1 MLIGLEHYKGKKI
14 LVVGHTG
21 FKGAWLSRVLVL
33 SGARVFGLSLPAE
46 PGTLKS
52 KIENLGLEKETFL
65 DINSRLE
72 IDNFF
77 TKNTFEGVFHFAA
90 QSLVIKSYD
99 QPLETFI
106 TNVIGTA
113 HILDSIINHKAAS
126 WVIVAT
132 TDKVYKNV
140 EQSKGYKENDSLGG
154 KDPYSA
160 SKAGTEMVVAAW
172 QNLSNVLQSGVRIIS
187 VRAGNVIGGGDIS
200 ENRLLPDLIKSFH
213 ENVDGK
219 IRNPKSIRPW
229 QHVLDPLNGYLKLG
243 TSLIQKKGLS
253 NSYNFG
259 PGKSSKLTVKQI
271 AELAAGFWGGGAKIV
286 VDSGGNF
293 PPESK
298 LLWLNSKLAKR
309 DLGWSNRL
317 DAKEA
322 VSWVIEW
329 ERLSIFQSHLQ
340 ALDNQILKFF
350 GSKK

>member
-1 MLIGLEHYKGKKI
+1 MFIGLEHYKGKKI
-14 LVVGHTG
+14 LVIGHTG

-65 DINSRLE
+65 DINSRLD

-77 TKNTFEGVFHFAA
+77 TENTFEGVFHFAA

-132 TDKVYKNV
+132 TDKVYKNI
-140 EQSKGYKENDSLGG
+140 EQRKGYKENDSLGG

-160 SKAGTEMVVAAW
+160 SKAGTEMVVMAW
-172 QNLSNVLQSGVRIIS
+172 QNLSNVSQAGVRIIS

-213 ENVDGK
+213 QNIDGK

-243 TSLIQKKGLS
+243 IKLMLKKDLS

-271 AELAAGFWGGGAKIV
+271 AEFAAGFWGDRAKIV
-286 VDSGGNF
+286 VDSGEKF

-309 DLGWSNRL
+309 DLGWSNSL

-322 VSWVIEW
+322 VRWVMEW
-329 ERLSIFQSHLQ
+329 EKLSISQSHLQ

>member
-1 MLIGLEHYKGKKI
+1 MLIGLDRYKGKKV

-21 FKGAWLSRVLVL
+21 FKGTWLSRVLVL
-33 SGARVFGLSLPAE
+33 SGARVFGLSLPPE

-77 TKNTFEGVFHFAA
+77 SENSFEGVFHFAA
-90 QSLVIKSYD
+90 QSLVIKSYNE
-99 QPLETFI
+99 PLETFL

-113 HILDSIINHKAAS
+113 NILDSIIKHKSAS
-126 WVIVAT
+126 WVVVAT

-140 EQSKGYKENDSLGG
+140 EKRKGYKENDSLGG

-160 SKAGTEMVVAAW
+160 SKVGAEMVVMAW
-172 QNLSNVLQSGVRIIS
+172 QNLSNVSQAGVRIIS

-200 ENRLLPDLIKSFH
+200 EHRLLPDLIKSFSQ
-213 ENVDGK
+213 NIDGK
-219 IRNPKSIRPW
+219 IRNPKSLRPW
-229 QHVLDPLNGYLKLG
+229 QHVLDPLNGYLILG
-243 TSLIQKKGLS
+243 ISLILKKDLS

-259 PGKSSKLTVKQI
+259 PGKSSKLTVMQI
-271 AELAAGFWGGGAKIV
+271 AEYAARFWGNKATIV
-286 VDSGGNF
+286 VDSGEKF

-309 DLGWSNRL
+309 DLGWSNSL

-322 VSWVIEW
+322 VRWVIEW
-329 ERLSIFQSHLQ
+329 EKLSITQSHLQ
-340 ALDNQILKFF
+340 ALDKQILRFF
-350 GSKK
+350 GSK

>member
-1 MLIGLEHYKGKKI
+1 MLIGLEGYEGKKV
-14 LVVGHTG
+14 LVIGHTG
-21 FKGAWLSRVLVL
+21 FKGTWLSRVLVL
-33 SGARVFGLSLPAE
+33 SGARVFGLSLPPE

-52 KIENLGLEKETFL
+52 KIENLGMEKETYL
-65 DINSRLE
+65 DINSRLDIE
-72 IDNFF
+72 NFF
-77 TKNTFEGVFHFAA
+77 TENSFEGVFHFAA

-99 QPLETFI
+99 LPVETFM

-113 HILDSIINHKAAS
+113 NVLDSIIKHKAAN

-132 TDKVYKNV
+132 TDKVYKNI

-160 SKAGTEMVVAAW
+160 SKAGTEMVVMAW
-172 QNLSNVLQSGVRIIS
+172 QNLSDVSKTGVRIVS

-200 ENRLLPDLIKSFH
+200 ENRLLPDLIKSFRL
-213 ENVDGK
+213 NTNGK
-219 IRNPKSIRPW
+219 IRNPNSIRPW

-243 TSLIQKKGLS
+243 KGLIQKKDLS

-271 AELAAGFWGGGAKIV
+271 ADYAVRYWGDRAKV
-286 VDSGGNF
+286 VIDSGEKF

-309 DLGWSNRL
+309 DLGWSNFL
-317 DAKEA
+317 EAKDA
-322 VSWVIEW
+322 VRWVIEW
-329 ERLSIFQSHLQ
+329 EKLSISQSHIQ
-340 ALDNQILKFF
+340 ALDNQILEFF
-350 GSKK
+350 GSKQ

>member
-14 LVVGHTG
+14 LVIGHTG

-65 DINSRLE
+65 DINSRLD

-77 TKNTFEGVFHFAA
+77 TENTFEGVFHFAA

-132 TDKVYKNV
+132 TDKVYKNI
-140 EQSKGYKENDSLGG
+140 EQRKGYKENDSLGG

-160 SKAGTEMVVAAW
+160 SKAGTEMVVMAW
-172 QNLSNVLQSGVRIIS
+172 QNLSNVSQAGVRIIS

-213 ENVDGK
+213 QNIDGK

-243 TSLIQKKGLS
+243 IKLMLKKDLF

-259 PGKSSKLTVKQI
+259 PGKSSKLSVKQI
-271 AELAAGFWGGGAKIV
+271 AEFAAGFWGDGARIV
-286 VDSGGNF
+286 VDSGEKF

-309 DLGWSNRL
+309 DLGWSNSL

-322 VSWVIEW
+322 VRWVMEW
-329 ERLSIFQSHLQ
+329 EKLSISQSHLQ

>member
-1 MLIGLEHYKGKKI
+1 MLSGLEHYKGKKI
-14 LVVGHTG
+14 LVIGHTG

-33 SGARVFGLSLPAE
+33 GGARVFGLSLPAE

-52 KIENLGLEKETFL
+52 KIENLGIEKEIFL
-65 DINSRLE
+65 DINSRLDIE
-72 IDNFF
+72 NFF
-77 TKNTFEGVFHFAA
+77 TENSFEGVFHFAA

-99 QPLETFI
+99 LPVETFM

-113 HILDSIINHKAAS
+113 NVLNSILNHKAAN

-160 SKAGTEMVVAAW
+160 SKAGTEMVVMAW
-172 QNLSNVLQSGVRIIS
+172 QNLSDVSQAGVRIIS

-200 ENRLLPDLIKSFH
+200 ENRLLPDLIKSFRL
-213 ENVDGK
+213 NINGK
-219 IRNPKSIRPW
+219 IRNPNSIRPW

-243 TSLIQKKGLS
+243 IGLILKKDLS

-271 AELAAGFWGGGAKIV
+271 AEYAVRYWGDKANV
-286 VDSGGNF
+286 VIDSGKKF

-309 DLGWSNRL
+309 DLGWSNFL
-317 DAKEA
+317 EAKEA
-322 VSWVIEW
+322 VRWVIEW
-329 ERLSIFQSHLQ
+329 EKLSISQSHIQ
-340 ALDNQILKFF
+340 ALDNQIFEFF
-350 GSKK
+350 GSKQ

>member
-14 LVVGHTG
+14 LVIGHTG

-65 DINSRLE
+65 DINSRLD

-77 TKNTFEGVFHFAA
+77 TENTFEGVFHFAA

-113 HILDSIINHKAAS
+113 HILDSIIKHKAAS

-132 TDKVYKNV
+132 TDKVYKNI
-140 EQSKGYKENDSLGG
+140 EQRKGYKENDSLGG

-160 SKAGTEMVVAAW
+160 SKAGTEMVVMAW
-172 QNLSNVLQSGVRIIS
+172 QNLSNVSQAGVRIIS

-213 ENVDGK
+213 QNIDGK

-243 TSLIQKKGLS
+243 IKLMLKKDLS

-271 AELAAGFWGGGAKIV
+271 AEFAAGFWGDRAKIV
-286 VDSGGNF
+286 VDSGEKF

-309 DLGWSNRL
+309 DLGWSNSL

-322 VSWVIEW
+322 VRWVMEW
-329 ERLSIFQSHLQ
+329 EKLSISQSHLQ

>member
-14 LVVGHTG
+14 LVIGHTG

-65 DINSRLE
+65 DINSRLD

-77 TKNTFEGVFHFAA
+77 TENTFEGVFHFAA

-132 TDKVYKNV
+132 TDKVYKNI
-140 EQSKGYKENDSLGG
+140 EQRKGYKENDSLGG

-160 SKAGTEMVVAAW
+160 SKAGTEMVVMAW
-172 QNLSNVLQSGVRIIS
+172 QNLSNVSQAGVRIIS

-213 ENVDGK
+213 QNTDGK

-243 TSLIQKKGLS
+243 IKLMLKKDLS

-271 AELAAGFWGGGAKIV
+271 AEFAAGLWGDRAKIV
-286 VDSGGNF
+286 FDSGEKF

-309 DLGWSNRL
+309 DLGWSNSL

-322 VSWVIEW
+322 VRWVMEW
-329 ERLSIFQSHLQ
+329 EKLSISQSHLQ

>member
-14 LVVGHTG
+14 LVIGHTG

-65 DINSRLE
+65 DINSRLD

-77 TKNTFEGVFHFAA
+77 TENTFEGVFHFAA

-132 TDKVYKNV
+132 TDKVYKNI

-160 SKAGTEMVVAAW
+160 SKAGTEMVVMAW
-172 QNLSNVLQSGVRIIS
+172 QNLSNVSQAGVRIIS

-213 ENVDGK
+213 QNIDGK

-243 TSLIQKKGLS
+243 IKLMLKKDLS

-271 AELAAGFWGGGAKIV
+271 AEFAAGFWGDRAKIV
-286 VDSGGNF
+286 VDSGEKF

-309 DLGWSNRL
+309 DLGWSNSL

-322 VSWVIEW
+322 VRWVMEW
-329 ERLSIFQSHLQ
+329 EKLSISQSHLQ

>member
-1 MLIGLEHYKGKKI
+1 MLNGLEHYNGKKI
-14 LVVGHTG
+14 LVIGHTG

-65 DINSRLE
+65 DINSRLD

-77 TKNTFEGVFHFAA
+77 TENTFEGVFHFAA

-132 TDKVYKNV
+132 TDKVYKNI
-140 EQSKGYKENDSLGG
+140 EQRKGYKENDSLGG

-160 SKAGTEMVVAAW
+160 SKAGTEMVVMAW
-172 QNLSNVLQSGVRIIS
+172 QNLSNVSQAGVRIIS

-200 ENRLLPDLIKSFH
+200 ENRLLPDLVKSFH
-213 ENVDGK
+213 QNIDGK

-243 TSLIQKKGLS
+243 IKLMLKKDLS

-271 AELAAGFWGGGAKIV
+271 AEFAAGFWGDRAKIV
-286 VDSGGNF
+286 VDSGEKF

-309 DLGWSNRL
+309 DLGWSNSL

-322 VSWVIEW
+322 VRWVMEW
-329 ERLSIFQSHLQ
+329 EKLSISQSHLQ